1 MMLPTPHKVRQSAIV
16 GPLGVSSHHDKSKPV
31 KAAAQAASTAVA
43 CRIPLSTHKAGAI
56 KQLNTKNKPRAG
68 TA

>member
-1 MMLPTPHKVRQSAIV
+1 MV

-31 KAAAQAASTAVA
+31 TAAAQAANTAA
-43 CRIPLSTHKAGAI
+43 PWPRPLSTHKAGAI

-68 TA
+68 TAKLVTKANKT